1 VRSDAISAAVAHGCA
16 APVQPWSA
24 CPPAAGFYND
34 GMSNWKEQQ
43 VIIVGGGIGGLAA
56 ALAFARKG
64 IPSQVI
70 EQAPEFKEIG
80 AGIQLG
86 PNVFWMFEILGLV
99 ESVSALAVFPNNLIM
114 MDSITG
120 EEVTRISLGDAFRGR
135 FHHSYALIHR
145 ADLHKVLLEA
155 CKKSGLVKLDA
166 SQKVVKVDQTAD
178 GVTAHAESG
187 KNYRGAALIGADGLW
202 STIRE
207 MVVGDGKPRVAGHI
221 TYRAVLPTSEMPE
234 KFRWQD
240 MVLWAGEKV
249 HLVHYPLRTGELFNL
264 VAVFHS
270 DRYEE
275 GWDSYGDPAELH
287 ERFAKTCA
295 PVRTL
300 LNKIES
306 WRMWVLCDRPPI
318 KEWSKGRITLLGD
331 AAHPMLQYLA
341 QGANMSIEDG
351 VCLANKVVEMNGD
364 YPAAFLAY
372 QQARY
377 LRTGRVQITARV
389 YGEFFHAGGV
399 AKELRNMMLRSRTP
413 DEAMA
418 GMDWLYSKQ
427 PELMPVGGAPAAMA
441 S

>member
-1 VRSDAISAAVAHGCA
+1 VSD
-16 APVQPWSA
+16 
-24 CPPAAGFYND
+24 
-34 GMSNWKEQQ
+34 WKDQQ
-43 VIIVGGGIGGLAA
+43 VLIVGGGIGGMAA
-56 ALAFARKG
+56 ALALARKG

-70 EQAPEFKEIG
+70 EQASEFKEIG

-86 PNVFWMFEILGLV
+86 PNVFWMFEILGLI
-99 ESVSALAVFPNNLIM
+99 EPISALAVFPNNLIM

-120 EEVTRISLGDAFRGR
+120 EEVTRISLGDPFRKK
-135 FHHSYALIHR
+135 FHYSYALIHR
-145 ADLHKVLLEA
+145 ADLHKVLLKTCED
-155 CKKSGLVKLDA
+155 SGRVKLDA
-166 SQKVVKVDQTAD
+166 SEKVVKVDQASD
-178 GVTAHAESG
+178 GVTVRTESG
-187 KNYRGAALIGADGLW
+187 KQYRGAALIGADGLW

-207 MVVGDGKPRVAGHI
+207 IVVGDGKPRVAGHI

-234 KFRWQD
+234 KFRWKD

-275 GWDSYGDPAELH
+275 GWDSFGDPAELH
-287 ERFAKTCA
+287 QRFAKTCE

-318 KEWSKGRITLLGD
+318 KDWSKGRITLLGD

-351 VCLANKVVEMNGD
+351 VCLANKVVEANGD
-364 YPAAFLAY
+364 YAAAFLAY

-389 YGEFFHAGGV
+389 YGEFFHASGV
-399 AKELRNMMLRSRTP
+399 AKELRNLMLGSRTQ
-413 DEAMA
+413 DDAMA

-427 PELMPVGGAPAAMA
+427 PELMPRAHEGALE
-441 S
+441 

>member
-1 VRSDAISAAVAHGCA
+1 
-16 APVQPWSA
+16 
-24 CPPAAGFYND
+24 
-34 GMSNWKEQQ
+34 MSNWKDQQ

-99 ESVSALAVFPNNLIM
+99 EPISALAVFPNNLIM

-120 EEVTRISLGDAFRGR
+120 EEVTRISLGEAFRKR

-155 CKKSGLVKLDA
+155 CRKSNLVKLDA
-166 SQKVVKVDQTAD
+166 SQKVIKVDQAGD
-178 GVTAHAESG
+178 GVTARAESG
-187 KNYRGAALIGADGLW
+187 KDYRGAALIGADGLW

-264 VAVFHS
+264 VATFHS
-270 DRYEE
+270 DRYAE
-275 GWDSYGDPAELH
+275 GWDSFGDPAELH

-306 WRMWVLCDRPPI
+306 WRMWVLCDREPV
-318 KEWSKGRITLLGD
+318 KDWSKGRITLLGD

-351 VCLANKVVEMNGD
+351 VCLANKVVEANGD
-364 YPAAFLAY
+364 YAAAFLAY

-377 LRTGRVQITARV
+377 LRTGRVQIMARV
-389 YGEFFHAGGV
+389 YGEFFHTSGV
-399 AKELRNMMLRSRTP
+399 VKELRNTMLRSRTP
-413 DEAMA
+413 DDAMA

-427 PELMPVGGAPAAMA
+427 PELMPAAGAPAAMA
-441 S
+441 L

>member
-1 VRSDAISAAVAHGCA
+1 
-16 APVQPWSA
+16 
-24 CPPAAGFYND
+24 
-34 GMSNWKEQQ
+34 MSNWKDQQ
-43 VIIVGGGIGGLAA
+43 VLIVGGGIGGLAA
-56 ALAFARKG
+56 ALALARKG

-86 PNVFWMFEILGLV
+86 PNVFWMFEALGLI
-99 ESVSALAVFPNNLIM
+99 EPISALAVFPNNLIM

-120 EEVTRISLGDAFRGR
+120 EEVTRISLGDAFRKK
-135 FHHSYALIHR
+135 FHYPYALIHR
-145 ADLHKVLLEA
+145 ADLHKVLLKA
-155 CKKSGLVKLDA
+155 CEDCGRVKLDA
-166 SQKVVKVDQTAD
+166 SQKVVKVDQSGD
-178 GVTAHAESG
+178 GVVVCTESG
-187 KNYRGAALIGADGLW
+187 KEYRGAALIGADGLW

-207 MVVGDGKPRVAGHI
+207 IVVGDGKPRVAGHI

-234 KFRWQD
+234 KFRWKD

-275 GWDSYGDPAELH
+275 GWDSFGDPAELH
-287 ERFAKTCA
+287 QRFAKTCE

-318 KEWSKGRITLLGD
+318 KDWSKGRITLLGD

-364 YPAAFLAY
+364 YAAAFPAY
-372 QQARY
+372 QKARY

-389 YGEFFHAGGV
+389 YGEFFHASGV
-399 AKELRNMMLRSRTP
+399 AKELRNLMLGSRTP
-413 DEAMA
+413 EDAIA
-418 GMDWLYSKQ
+418 GMEWLYGEQK
-427 PELMPVGGAPAAMA
+427 ELTRSAAAAMA

>member
-1 VRSDAISAAVAHGCA
+1 MNSSWKND
-16 APVQPWSA
+16 PVL
-24 CPPAAGFYND
+24 
-34 GMSNWKEQQ
+34 
-43 VIIVGGGIGGLAA
+43 IVGGGIGGLTT
-56 ALAFARKG
+56 ALALERQG
-64 IPSQVI
+64 IACQVI
-70 EQAPEFKEIG
+70 EQAAEFKEIG

-99 ESVSALAVFPNNLIM
+99 EPVSALAVFPNNLIM
-114 MDSITG
+114 MDSMTG
-120 EEVTRISLGDAFRGR
+120 EEVTRISLGDAFRKR

-145 ADLHKVLLEA
+145 ADLHKVLLAA
-155 CKKSGLVKLDA
+155 CEKSNLVKLDA
-166 SQKVVKVDQTAD
+166 SQKVIKVDQSSD
-178 GVTAHAESG
+178 GVTARTESG
-187 KNYRGAALIGADGLW
+187 KEYRGAALIGADGLW

-234 KFRWQD
+234 NFRWQD

-264 VAVFHS
+264 VATFHS
-270 DRYEE
+270 DRYAE
-275 GWDSYGDPAELH
+275 GWDSFGDPAELH

-300 LNKIES
+300 LYKIES
-306 WRMWVLCDRPPI
+306 WRMWVLCDREPV

-351 VCLANKVVEMNGD
+351 VCLANKVVEANGD

-377 LRTGRVQITARV
+377 LRTGRVQIMARV
-389 YGEFFHAGGV
+389 YGEFFHTSGV
-399 AKELRNMMLRSRTP
+399 VKELRNKMLGTRTQ
-413 DEAMA
+413 DDAMA

-427 PELMPVGGAPAAMA
+427 PELMPG
-441 S
+441 